1 MNERR
6 RTILLLS
13 IILLVLPVLS
23 TCSKMG
29 QGRYAGPTIV
39 APDYLKGVIE
49 TIAGQFET
57 ENKTR
62 VRVIYEP
69 FNRVLARAG
78 ESGVD
83 LVVIGDADRDEQRR
97 GLDSIIGD
105 DGPYSCP
112 FRLSLIAAGR
122 PDGPSCA
129 DVKGL
134 ADDAFHRIVMVDT
147 LQYEGRLAKEA
158 LDRARVWKKLKDKL
172 IMARTSQQLVSYLK
186 TGEADAVLALEISLR
201 EEKGWTILARLDTD
215 RRIQK
220 RLLHC
225 AGVTAASSDPET
237 ARAFLDLFDSRLC
250 PMYKLPGIARN
261 TKE

>member
-1 MNERR
+1 MNEHR
-6 RTILLLS
+6 RTLLLL
-13 IILLVLPVLS
+13 LLVLLAMPVLS
-23 TCSKMG
+23 TCSKT
-29 QGRYAGPTIV
+29 GRGRSAGPTIV

-49 TIAGQFET
+49 AIAGQFET

-69 FNRVLARAG
+69 FDRLLAGAG
-78 ESGVD
+78 KSGVD
-83 LVVIGDADRDEQRR
+83 LVVIGDADRDEYRQA
-97 GLDSIIGD
+97 LDSIIG

-129 DVKGL
+129 DVREL
-134 ADDAFHRIVMVDT
+134 ADEAFHRIVMVDT
-147 LQYEGRLAKEA
+147 LQYEGMLAKEA
-158 LDRARVWKKLKDKL
+158 LDRARVWKKLKGKL
-172 IMARTSQQLVSYLK
+172 ILARTSQQLVSYLK
-186 TGEADAVLALEISLR
+186 TGEADAVLALEVSLR

-225 AGVTAASSDPET
+225 AGVTAGSSDPET

-250 PMYKLPGIARN
+250 PMYKLPGITRN
-261 TKE
+261 TGE

>member
-6 RTILLLS
+6 RALLLLS
-13 IILLVLPVLS
+13 IVLLALPVLS
-23 TCSKMG
+23 TCSKT
-29 QGRYAGPTIV
+29 GRGRSAGPAIV

-57 ENKTR
+57 ENKIR
-62 VRVIYEP
+62 VRVIYES
-69 FNRVLARAG
+69 FDRVLARAE
-78 ESGVD
+78 ESGAE
-83 LVVIGDADRDEQRR
+83 LVLIGDADRDEYRR
-97 GLDSIIGD
+97 GLDSMIGD
-105 DGPYSCP
+105 GPSSCP

-129 DVKGL
+129 DVREL
-134 ADDAFHRIVMVDT
+134 VDDAFHRIVMVDT

-172 IMARTSQQLVSYLK
+172 ILARTSLQLVSYLK
-186 TGEADAVLALEISLR
+186 TGEADAVLALEVSLR

-225 AGVTAASSDPET
+225 AGVTVASSYPET

-250 PMYKLPGIARN
+250 PMYKLPGITRN
-261 TKE
+261 TEE

>member
-1 MNERR
+1 MNERL
-6 RTILLLS
+6 RTLLLLS
-13 IILLVLPVLS
+13 IVLLAMPVLS

-29 QGRYAGPTIV
+29 GGRHAGPTIV

-49 TIAGQFET
+49 TIARQFET

-69 FNRVLARAG
+69 FNRVLARAE

-83 LVVIGDADRDEQRR
+83 LVVIGDADRDEHRR

-105 DGPYSCP
+105 GPSSCP

-129 DVKGL
+129 DVRGL

-147 LQYEGRLAKEA
+147 VQYEGMLVKEA

-172 IMARTSQQLVSYLK
+172 ILARTSQQLVSYLK
-186 TGEADAVLALEISLR
+186 TGEADAILALEVSLR
-201 EEKGWTILARLDTD
+201 EEKGWTILARLDSD

-225 AGVTAASSDPET
+225 AGVTAASSNPET

-261 TKE
+261 TEE